1 VIFLEFL
8 LIGESKIKIVL
19 TPKEAD
25 EFGLQGVSAD
35 VGSHIARRAFW
46 RVLDRARAEVGFDP
60 SGDKVLIQ
68 LYPTADSGCEIF
80 VTKLGIL
87 SDSSARLVAR
97 SDRVTLLS
105 RKQGIYAFECLDD
118 LISASRAVRSRL
130 SQSPPPSDVYSDGTK
145 YYLVIE
151 EYGKGGESIE
161 FPCVLEFATCLAT
174 DSIAYICE
182 HAARLTDGDAID
194 RFSTI

>member
-1 VIFLEFL
+1 MEFL

-19 TPKEAD
+19 SRAEA
-25 EFGLQGVSAD
+25 ESYGLSGVSAD
-35 VGSHIARRAFW
+35 AGSHGARRAFW

-60 SGDKVLIQ
+60 AGDKVLIQ

-105 RKQGIYAFECLDD
+105 RKQGIYAFDCLDN
-118 LISASRAVRSRL
+118 LISAARAVRSRI
-130 SQSPPPSDVYSDGTK
+130 SQSPPPSDVYSDAVK

-151 EYGKGGESIE
+151 EYGKGGDSIE
-161 FPCVLEFATCLAT
+161 FPCILEFATCLAA

-194 RFSTI
+194 RFSAL